1 MKTLI
6 LALTLF
12 TIAPLSH
19 ADESPRQCDIEQ
31 TSAGDYGVREYRA
44 SGWVYIVRGL
54 SYERAEAAYAH
65 LVTAGRCQ

>member
-6 LALTLF
+6 LALTLLA
-12 TIAPLSH
+12 ISPVSRAE
-19 ADESPRQCDIEQ
+19 DSPRQCDIEQ
-31 TSAGDYGVREYRA
+31 TSAGDYGVRELRA

-65 LVTAGRCQ
+65 LVTAGLCQ